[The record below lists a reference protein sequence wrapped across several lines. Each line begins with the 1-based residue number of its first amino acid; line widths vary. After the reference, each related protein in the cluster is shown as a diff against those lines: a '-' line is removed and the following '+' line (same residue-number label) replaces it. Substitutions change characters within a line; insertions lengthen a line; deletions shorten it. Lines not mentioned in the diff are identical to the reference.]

1 MGNTAELER
10 QVNKL
15 RVGCELNKQEAD
27 RVKVELAAAQRKM
40 TDELKKHKDTID
52 AKDIE
57 LRNWY
62 DEKEKA
68 VKMISNKKEKEIS
81 ALEKLLEDKDMLIKN
96 LEQNTVATVAVDCL
110 SPAMGSEEYIRL
122 SEESKRKLTEMA
134 DMVIQMETDR
144 DETRA
149 EFEKFKSQID
159 EAISEKETKFAE
171 LRAELAST
179 EKRNKE
185 QQETVSTALA
195 RSIELEQNVSELKR
209 EMECM
214 ETKRSKQVSAELDEG
229 GREST
234 QSSRS
239 SNRISN
245 KPSSRTS
252 ALNHSRRSSGQRR
265 SGSNVGGSRT
275 SGKRPVVKT
284 ASRRTSQVLINKTL
298 NTNRSKKSRIQPIE
312 ESPSS
317 DNFATP
323 GSVGVKRKATLK
335 GLKDLLTGSSP
346 RQSKRGKAAPISVS
360 ESDSD
365 FATPSQPEPKRGKR
379 KLHKSQIS
387 TPELIPPPE
396 RPGLRDVVPD
406 TPDTDTKITRSR
418 TKLIQEHLSGKNLRK
433 TRSRATRI

>member
-1 MGNTAELER
+1 M
-10 QVNKL
+10 
-15 RVGCELNKQEAD
+15 
-27 RVKVELAAAQRKM
+27 KVELAAAQRKM

-214 ETKRSKQVSAELDEG
+214 ETKRSKQVSAELDESLLHYIQIPVRRSSRLQVKG